1 MALQNDSGEI
11 LGTDKQCT
19 ENENHDQLM
28 ALYHTGTDVKRYLL
42 QHYLSKTNQN
52 ITGYLSGKLE
62 YLQPDDIKRVT
73 RKQNMQLSDLGVC
86 SIDTLLTNHCY
97 DLFWDCCLDKTSLEN
112 ILDTHKKDLYSCYVE
127 SSQDDNKFFKS
138 FRNQKYLSKRQWK
151 FLYHDSTCPNWTE
164 IDEISSDLSIQFPN
178 KSLTKDSFDNELS
191 SIVLSTICPL
201 YKSVQAVTENQMTF
215 SRIAVG
221 HEISNADFDKIW
233 NLMEAN
239 LKPMSNHCGCAG
251 YLMLEMEKIKESIFD
266 REKTQE
272 TRKHILESTFYN
284 TELLKVSNRLS
295 EKGDKFFFIFQNS
308 FYL

>member
-1 MALQNDSGEI
+1 MALQKDSEEI
-11 LGTDKQCT
+11 SGTDKQCI

-62 YLQPDDIKRVT
+62 CLQPDDIKRVT
-73 RKQNMQLSDLGVC
+73 RTKNATLRSRC
-86 SIDTLLTNHCY
+86 FSIDKLLTNHCY

-112 ILDTHKKDLYSCYVE
+112 ILDTHKKDLYSCYVK
-127 SSQDDNKFFKS
+127 SSQDDNKSFKS
-138 FRNQKYLSKRQWK
+138 FRNQKYLSKCQWK

-164 IDEISSDLSIQFPN
+164 IDEISSDLSTQFN
-178 KSLTKDSFDNELS
+178 SKSLTKDSFDNELS
-191 SIVLSTICPL
+191 SIILSTICPL

-221 HEISNADFDKIW
+221 HEINNADFDKIW

-251 YLMLEMEKIKESIFD
+251 YLMLEMEKIKESTFD

-272 TRKHILESTFYN
+272 TRKTFWSQRSTTQNF
-284 TELLKVSNRLS
+284 LKKDKYVFRIQMDNIDQEVSKS
-295 EKGDKFFFIFQNS
+295 P
-308 FYL
+308 